1 MVAPTNQKK
10 HNVTLEHG
18 MMEHDTPVNGT
29 LANDMLEHGMQ
40 GHDMTEHGNLQ
51 LKKLFF
57 QLFLS

>member
-1 MVAPTNQKK
+1 
-10 HNVTLEHG
+10 

>member
-1 MVAPTNQKK
+1 VN
-10 HNVTLEHG
+10 G